1 MSIKEPTIAN
11 VTSATGILAFLAD
24 FQVVLT
30 SAVLITALVLNV
42 KNILKKN
49 KETDS

>member
-11 VTSATGILAFLAD
+11 AVSATGVLAFLAD

-30 SAVLITALVLNV
+30 SAVLITALVLNL
-42 KNILKKN
+42 KNIMNKSKK
-49 KETDS
+49 TDS